1 MKAGRLDAPLLTAL
15 AALLLWLILFWAG
28 PLINDVAWQL
38 WIGRQINAGATLY
51 GDILEVNPPLWFW
64 IGAGIE
70 RVAGA
75 TGLSGVHV
83 LALAFTA
90 FGAAALL
97 VAFRLIDGRPQRWA
111 VGLGLAATLFLTSPY
126 AHLQREQFLL
136 MAVLPYLAL
145 IARRAEGA
153 RVGLPI
159 ALAVGLIAAPGL
171 ALKHHFLLFPAALE
185 IWLIWQRR
193 RFTIRPEH
201 VGLVVAAL
209 AYAAAVMV
217 FAPAY
222 LRTMMPLLQAS
233 YHGYNPPL
241 WTLLLQPAL
250 VVAIIAVVAAVLARK
265 AATPLLSAAAA
276 GTAAFGLVFI
286 LQGKNFHYQAIPAL
300 GMAMITLSAV
310 LLDRSNKDG
319 RLVALLGLVVAL
331 MVPFKSG
338 GARHDGVFVRAVA
351 GLPAGQ
357 GVAMLSA
364 SQALA
369 WPAMYERDLVYR
381 ARTMGLWMVLS
392 PWQDELSRTGDPR
405 MAALG
410 TAVRRELAAE
420 IACHRPG
427 LVLVDTRYKDEVPG
441 GDLLGWFLA
450 DPRFRRALAG
460 YREIPATSYL
470 RRFVPAGGDSAAC
483 VASDL
488 TAITRPLPRS

>member
-1 MKAGRLDAPLLTAL
+1 MRAGRLDAPLLTAL
-15 AALLLWLILFWAG
+15 GALILWLVVFWSG

-38 WIGRQINAGATLY
+38 WIGQQINGGASLY

-75 TGLSGVHV
+75 IGTSGVHV

-90 FGAAALL
+90 YGAAVLL
-97 VAFRLIDGRPQRWA
+97 VAFRLIDRKPERWA

-145 IARRAEGA
+145 TARRAEDA
-153 RVGLPI
+153 KVAVPLAIAAGL
-159 ALAVGLIAAPGL
+159 LAAPGL
-171 ALKHHFLLFPAALE
+171 ALKHHFLLLPIALE
-185 IWLIWQRR
+185 VWLIVRRR
-193 RFTIRPEH
+193 RFTVRPEH
-201 VGLVVAAL
+201 VALALAAL

-250 VVAIIAVVAAVLARK
+250 VVAIIAMVAGWLARK
-265 AATPLLSAAAA
+265 ADSALQEASTV
-276 GTAAFGLVFI
+276 GTAAFALVFI

-300 GMAMITLSAV
+300 GLALVTMFAI
-310 LLDRSNKDG
+310 LLDRRSKDG
-319 RLVALLGLVVAL
+319 RLVALLGLGVSL
-331 MVPFKSG
+331 MVPLKSG
-338 GARHDGVFVRAVA
+338 GPRHDGVFVRAVS

-369 WPAMYERDLVYR
+369 WPAMYERPLVYR

-410 TAVRRELAAE
+410 TSVRRELAAE

-427 LVLVDTRYKDEVPG
+427 LVVVDTRYKTEVPG
-441 GDLLGWFLA
+441 GDLLRWFEA
-450 DPRFRRALAG
+450 ESRFREALAG
-460 YREIPATSYL
+460 YREIAPTEYL
-470 RRFVPAGGDSAAC
+470 RRFVPVGGAPQAC

-488 TAITRPLPRS
+488 TAMTQALPG

>member
-1 MKAGRLDAPLLTAL
+1 MRAGRLDAPLLTAL
-15 AALLLWLILFWAG
+15 GALFLWLVVFWAG

-38 WIGRQINAGATLY
+38 WIGQQINGGASLY

-70 RVAGA
+70 RVAAAIGVP
-75 TGLSGVHV
+75 GVHV
-83 LALAFTA
+83 LALAFIGY
-90 FGAAALL
+90 GAAALL
-97 VAFRLIDGRPQRWA
+97 VAFRLIDRKPECWA
-111 VGLGLAATLFLTSPY
+111 VGLCLAATLFLTSPY

-145 IARRAEGA
+145 TARRAEDA
-153 RVGLPI
+153 KVAVPLAIAAGL
-159 ALAVGLIAAPGL
+159 LAAPGL
-171 ALKHHFLLFPAALE
+171 ALKHHFLLLPIALE
-185 IWLIWQRR
+185 VWLIVRRR
-193 RFTIRPEH
+193 RFTVRPEH
-201 VGLVVAAL
+201 VALALAAL

-250 VVAIIAVVAAVLARK
+250 VVAIIAMVAGWLARK
-265 AATPLLSAAAA
+265 ADSALQEASTV
-276 GTAAFGLVFI
+276 GTAAFALVFI

-300 GMAMITLSAV
+300 GLAMVTMFTIV
-310 LLDRSNKDG
+310 LDRRSKDG
-319 RLVALLGLVVAL
+319 RLVAVLGLGVSL
-331 MVPFKSG
+331 LVPLKSG
-338 GARHDGVFVRAVA
+338 GARHDGVFVRAVS

-369 WPAMYERDLVYR
+369 WPAMYERPLVYR

-392 PWQDELSRTGDPR
+392 PWQDELSRTGDPK

-410 TAVRRELAAE
+410 TSVRRELAAE
-420 IACHRPG
+420 IACDRPG
-427 LVLVDTRYKDEVPG
+427 LVVVDTRYKMEVPG
-441 GDLLGWFLA
+441 GDLLRWFVA
-450 DPRFRRALAG
+450 EPRFRTALAG
-460 YREIPATSYL
+460 YREIAPTDYL
-470 RRFVPAGGDSAAC
+470 RRFVPAGGRASAC
-483 VASDL
+483 VADDL
-488 TAITRPLPRS
+488 TAMTKALP